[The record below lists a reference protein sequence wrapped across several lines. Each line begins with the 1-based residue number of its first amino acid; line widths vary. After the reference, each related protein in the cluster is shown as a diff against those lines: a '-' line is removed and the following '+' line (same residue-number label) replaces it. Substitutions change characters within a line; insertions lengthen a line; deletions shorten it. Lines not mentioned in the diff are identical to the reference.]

1 MVLICLA
8 AHYIIRMLL
17 WLRYRITLRGIEPVR
32 SRGTR
37 GVLFLP
43 NHPSLIDPLIITT
56 LLYPAFRARPL
67 AFEDQINR
75 PVLRWLCRLIG
86 TIPIPDIRREG
97 RKAKYAIED
106 ALASVIAALNRGDNV
121 ILYPAGRAY
130 RSRFENLRSTS
141 AVETI
146 LRSCPD
152 VRIVL
157 VRTTGLW
164 GSSFSWASGRSPG
177 IGAVLKKALLTIP
190 ANGIFFSPRRH
201 VRIECFEPDDFPRTA
216 DRLTI
221 NRYLEA
227 FYNAEAPP
235 NTYVSCTWWEH
246 GGVRELPEPDNK
258 AGVS

>member
-1 MVLICLA
+1 MIPIVYLA
-8 AHYIIRMLL
+8 SYIIRLLL
-17 WLRYRITLRGIEPVR
+17 WLRYRITVQGLDRVHVRGA
-32 SRGTR
+32 T

-56 LLYPAFRARPL
+56 LLYSAFRARPL

-75 PVLRWLCRLIG
+75 PVLGWLCKLIG
-86 TIPIPDIRREG
+86 TIPIPDIKRAG
-97 RKAKYAIED
+97 RGAKGIIEN
-106 ALASVIAALNRGDNV
+106 ALTLVITALNQGDNV

-146 LRSCPD
+146 LQSCPD

-164 GSSFSWASGRSPG
+164 GSSFSWASGHSPS
-177 IGAVLKKALLTIP
+177 IETVFKKALCAVP
-190 ANGIFFSPRRH
+190 VNGIFFSPRRN
-201 VRIECFEPDDFPRTA
+201 VRIECMEPDDFPRSA
-216 DRLTI
+216 DRRTI

-235 NTYVSCTWWEH
+235 NTYVPYTWWER
-246 GGVRELPEPDNK
+246 GGVRELPDPDM
-258 AGVS
+258 